1 MNFRSNEDVRAN
13 DDIRFEPMEF
23 VQSQYSA
30 SSRMIAI
37 LQNLRAEI
45 DPIPGIDLFYEKVF
59 NIMTSEGVGLDIWGN
74 IVGIPRTI
82 ENPITGATITLTDD
96 EEYRIMLLFKALSNI
111 MDATIPTLSSLIR
124 RLFPEIESYVINL
137 EDYRLE
143 NGSYYNALSMKIR
156 WVFNTFID
164 ERTLT
169 IFLVAGILCKGA
181 GVGWG
186 FYSTDTSQ
194 VFGFDGGGWQPFNQG
209 VFDPY
214 GISGGIDA

>member
-1 MNFRSNEDVRAN
+1 MNFRSDADVRAEDN
-13 DDIRFEPMEF
+13 IREERLPFII
-23 VQSQYSA
+23 SQYAA
-30 SSRMIAI
+30 SPRIYGI
-37 LQNLRAEI
+37 LDNLRNEI
-45 DPIPGIDLFYEKVF
+45 SPTPDLDLFYEKMF
-59 NIMTSEGVGLDIWGN
+59 NIMAAEGIGLDTWGN

-82 ENPITGATITLTDD
+82 QNPITGETVTLTDD

-111 MDATIPTLSSLIR
+111 LDATIPTLTSLIR

-137 EDYRLE
+137 EDYQQE
-143 NGSYYNALSMKIR
+143 NGQYYNRLRMKIR

-164 ERTLT
+164 QRTLT

-186 FYSTDTSQ
+186 FYSTDTQQ
-194 VFGFDGGGWQPFNQG
+194 VFGFDGSGFQPFNQG

-214 GISGGIDA
+214 GIAGG